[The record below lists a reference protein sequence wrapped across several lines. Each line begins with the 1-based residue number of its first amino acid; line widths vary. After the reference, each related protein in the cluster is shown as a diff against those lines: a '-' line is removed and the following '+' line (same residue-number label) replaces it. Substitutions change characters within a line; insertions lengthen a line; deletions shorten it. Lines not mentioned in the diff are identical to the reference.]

1 MLGHSLS
8 GAGFAFSLAGQ
19 VLFCAPDLMWHGTML
34 AWQTLG
40 RNSADGRQSQRE
52 EEALMANCGNHRGSG
67 SLFLDHKAA
76 VFRDVSESSGGW
88 MLSSLVT
95 L

>member
-19 VLFCAPDLMWHGTML
+19 VLSCGPDLTWHGTML
-34 AWQTLG
+34 VWQTL
-40 RNSADGRQSQRE
+40 RRKSADGRQSQRE
-52 EEALMANCGNHRGSG
+52 EEALMANHRGSG

-88 MLSSLVT
+88 MLFSLVT